1 MQQRKTGSLE
11 KQGMVSALMGREE
24 DTREKN
30 FIFCENI
37 SSRSSL
43 FSVLPHCSLLI
54 EFLQETEPEC
64 TSGADMK
71 GSDSSTCLPIPSTWR
86 DLTVPPILN
95 PPLMLLLCHSRIT
108 THAGTRDDCKQGL
121 QNAPSLPKSHK
132 VGRVWAKALQQ
143 QCRDE
148 CL

>member
-24 DTREKN
+24 DTREK
-30 FIFCENI
+30 FYFLWKHQQQILSFKRC
-37 SSRSSL
+37 
-43 FSVLPHCSLLI
+43 HCSLLI

-95 PPLMLLLCHSRIT
+95 PPLMLLLCHSQIT